1 MLNQT
6 SLIPLSSPEDSPL
19 PNPLPQVGEGANV
32 KGACS
37 DLRDAGSLCETYLDH
52 AWIASHI
59 PHQGSMCLLD
69 RVEAWG
75 PQRIQCRAI
84 SHRAAD
90 NPLRANGRL
99 GAACGIEYAAQAMA
113 VHGALLAPPES
124 TRARVGYLVS
134 VRGTKLHVSR
144 LDDIAADLQVEATC
158 ITRSEN
164 NILYQ
169 FSVSAAGRLL
179 IEGRAAV
186 VVDAETLTPVSREAP

>member
-1 MLNQT
+1 ML
-6 SLIPLSSPEDSPL
+6 
-19 PNPLPQVGEGANV
+19 
-32 KGACS
+32 K
-37 DLRDAGSLCETYLDH
+37 LDH

-69 RVEAWG
+69 YVEAWD
-75 PQRIQCRAI
+75 QQHIQCRAS

-90 NPLRANGRL
+90 NPLRADGRL

-113 VHGALLAPPES
+113 VHGALLAPPDS

-134 VRGTKLHVSR
+134 VRGTQLHVPR
-144 LDDIAADLQVEATC
+144 LDNTAADLLVEATC

-179 IEGRAAV
+179 LEGRAAV
-186 VVDAETLTPVSREAP
+186 VVDAEAISPVSGGTP

>member
-6 SLIPLSSPEDSPL
+6 
-19 PNPLPQVGEGANV
+19 G
-32 KGACS
+32 
-37 DLRDAGSLCETYLDH
+37 LDH
-52 AWIASHI
+52 AWIAHHI

-69 RVEAWG
+69 QVEAWDR
-75 PQRIQCRAI
+75 QRIQCRAT

-90 NPLRANGRL
+90 NPLRAAGRL

-113 VHGALLAPPES
+113 VHGALLAPPDS

-134 VRGTKLHVSR
+134 VRGTRLHVAR
-144 LDDIAADLQVEATC
+144 LDDIADALRVEATC

-179 IEGRAAV
+179 LEGRAAV
-186 VVDAETLTPVSREAP
+186 VVDAEAHTPVSGVAP